1 MSDIRHEFIAL
12 RLTNLRDAGVVDGFR
27 YERTSQRYLVTLPEA
42 MEVAGGAEATD
53 TLILTL
59 MSAESF
65 LSGAAVGARLVPTE
79 RVFVV
84 DEEGG
89 VYVQ

>member
-1 MSDIRHEFIAL
+1 MSDIRHEYIAARMDHL
-12 RLTNLRDAGVVDGFR
+12 QDTGAIESFR
-27 YERTSQRYLVTLPEA
+27 YERASQRYLVTLSES
-42 MEVAGGAEATD
+42 MEVAGGAEETD

-65 LSGAAVGARLVPTE
+65 LSGAAVGARLVPAE